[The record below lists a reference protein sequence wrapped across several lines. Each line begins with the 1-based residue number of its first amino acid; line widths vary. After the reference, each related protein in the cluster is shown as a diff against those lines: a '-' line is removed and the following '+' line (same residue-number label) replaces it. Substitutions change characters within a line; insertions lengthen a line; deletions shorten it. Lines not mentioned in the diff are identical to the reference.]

1 MIFSLDSLAG
11 ELEIDHKASPGLT
24 EQQARG
30 AGYRGQ
36 IEFLREGSVARYKT
50 LRCCHCAGCWVEN
63 PERTRARH
71 HCQKCHQY
79 MCDGCAEVSKEAD
92 YVHRSADDLKDMI
105 ISGKWYFAGGT
116 SSRPVLLPVIGDNN
130 G

>member
-24 EQQARG
+24 LEQARR

-36 IEFLREGSVARYKT
+36 LEFLQEGGVARYKT
-50 LRCCHCAGCWVEN
+50 LRCCHCGGCWVEN
-63 PERTRARH
+63 PERSRARN
-71 HCQKCHQY
+71 HCLKCHQY
-79 MCDGCAEVSKEAD
+79 MCDGCAVTAGEPD

-105 ISGKWYFAGGT
+105 TSGRWTCVGGT
-116 SSRPVLLPVIGDNN
+116 ASKPVLVPVTGA
-130 G
+130 